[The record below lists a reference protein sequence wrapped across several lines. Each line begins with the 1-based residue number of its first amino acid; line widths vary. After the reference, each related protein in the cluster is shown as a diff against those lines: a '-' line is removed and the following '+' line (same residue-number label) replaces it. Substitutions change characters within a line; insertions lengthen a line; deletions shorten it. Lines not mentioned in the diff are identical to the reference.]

1 MLFPPKKQKVN
12 WALSKM
18 NHNLNGLADY
28 KSKPMNFNE
37 SKCKKKCVLKFYFNQ
52 SWSIKFL
59 TAKRLILTQ
68 DHSINK
74 DHFLQTWMFK
84 FTDVETNHGH
94 ERI

>member
-1 MLFPPKKQKVN
+1 M
-12 WALSKM
+12 
-18 NHNLNGLADY
+18 GLAE
-28 KSKPMNFNE
+28 KQTNE
-37 SKCKKKCVLKFYFNQ
+37 FQLNQNVKKCVHFKKFYFNQ

-74 DHFLQTWMFK
+74 DHFYKQTWMFK